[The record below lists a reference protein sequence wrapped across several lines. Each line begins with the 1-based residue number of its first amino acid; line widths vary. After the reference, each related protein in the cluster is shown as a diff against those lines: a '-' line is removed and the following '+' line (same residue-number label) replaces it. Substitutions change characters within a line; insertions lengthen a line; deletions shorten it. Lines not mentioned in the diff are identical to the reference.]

1 MDVYAFEEFVKTV
14 ISSEENIAF
23 GSSLFSMPPEL
34 VIVLAVIVSIVIVCA
49 LAFVSI
55 RKRKRPQNFIQQ
67 FEEVSAINRE
77 DKMIL
82 KWEPENPQSAME
94 LEKIKGIGAKTAE
107 KLKAVWEKITWS
119 GW

>member
-1 MDVYAFEEFVKTV
+1 MSASVFEEFVRTV

-34 VIVLAVIVSIVIVCA
+34 VIVLAVIVSIVIGCA

>member
-1 MDVYAFEEFVKTV
+1 
-14 ISSEENIAF
+14 
-23 GSSLFSMPPEL
+23 
-34 VIVLAVIVSIVIVCA
+34 VSIVIVCA

-82 KWEPENPQSAME
+82 KWEPENP
-94 LEKIKGIGAKTAE
+94 KCDGIGENKRNRRQN
-107 KLKAVWEKITWS
+107 S
-119 GW
+119 